1 MVELEEPYCGDISC
15 WSTCFRESGYVI
27 KLKSNLFFKIFYKM
41 ITFSNIETENIKE
54 VKPKFYEVL
63 DDVLKTGVD
72 MKRMKSILNR
82 EREKVYFFLNL
93 LLIFFLIVFE

>member
-1 MVELEEPYCGDISC
+1 
-15 WSTCFRESGYVI
+15 
-27 KLKSNLFFKIFYKM
+27 M

-63 DDVLKTGVD
+63 DDVLKTGID

-82 EREKVYFFLNL
+82 EREKVCFFFEFVIN
-93 LLIFFLIVFE
+93 FFF